1 MIGTILLLLNYS
13 QNEALRILDKIVD
26 LLKPGF
32 DLVAWSASSIK
43 RYQFDTQNYKR
54 SVITDDIKGVLINT
68 NRYETGIQSNFILP
82 HRDTQKEM
90 IISFEGL
97 LNGDARNTLDNLQ
110 YICNSS
116 FPPQKLN
123 IASKD
128 QCFSFVCYEHN
139 PKNAKFVSF
148 SSYRPLYLSQNQN
161 KILLTTSPE
170 IISALGIEAYTIPPS
185 STVFWS
191 STKQSPP
198 ESAVKKRVQVPEHFM
213 RNEISETIYAL
224 KRAYAFRNHKT
235 IEAAADIITNSKR
248 IYVIGNGSSLNAG
261 IMLQYLLPELN
272 ISVMSAF
279 EFLLYYAPL
288 LESGHTIIAITQ
300 SGSTWDVIEAVKKGK
315 TTGANI
321 ISVTNNPFGKIREYS
336 RVTIPLLAGY
346 ELAIP
351 ATKSFTNTLTILHL
365 LASQVR
371 VKLGFLTTKEREEKL
386 STISIF
392 ADEIPTLLNNQEI
405 WAQNTAKNLCH
416 CGGGYIISAGITYPV
431 AIEGA
436 LKLKEV
442 AYSHAEPLE
451 LEEYLHGPSAAL
463 SEEMYN
469 IVIFPYEKLGKER
482 FLQRFE
488 TFYNNNCRLVVI
500 GETYEEY
507 KKLENIPMVEI
518 KQEDPVTY
526 ALASTLLIQLLS
538 YWLGVYRG
546 TPVDFPKG
554 LSKAVVK

>member
-13 QNEALRILDKIVD
+13 QNEASRILDKIVD

-32 DLVAWSASSIK
+32 DIITWSASSIK
-43 RYQFDTQNYKR
+43 RHQFDTQNYKR
-54 SVITDDIKGVLINT
+54 SVITDNIKGILINT

-82 HRDTQKEM
+82 HRDAQEKT

-97 LNGDARNTLDNLQ
+97 LNGDARTALDSLQ
-110 YICNSS
+110 HICNSCFS
-116 FPPQKLN
+116 LQGLR
-123 IASKD
+123 IAPKN
-128 QCFSFVCYEHN
+128 QCFSFVCYKHN
-139 PKNAKFVSF
+139 PKNPKFVSF
-148 SSYRPLYLSQNQN
+148 SSYRPLFMSQDQN
-161 KILLTTSPE
+161 KILLTTSSG
-170 IISALGIEAYTIPPS
+170 IISALGIEAYTIPPNS
-185 STVFWS
+185 IVFWS
-191 STKQSPP
+191 STKQSLP
-198 ESAVKKRVQVPEHFM
+198 ESAVKRRVQVPEHFM
-213 RNEISETIYAL
+213 RNEISETLYAL
-224 KRAYAFRNHKT
+224 KRAHAFRNHKT
-235 IEAAADIITNSKR
+235 IETAADIIANSKQ

-279 EFLLYYAPL
+279 EFLLYYTSS
-288 LESGHTIIAITQ
+288 LESDHTIIAITQ
-300 SGSTWDVIEAVKKGK
+300 SGITWDVIEAVKKGK

-321 ISVTNNPFGKIREYS
+321 ISITNNPFGKIREYS
-336 RVTIPLLAGY
+336 HVTIPLLTGY

-351 ATKSFTNTLTILHL
+351 ATKSFTNTLAILHL

-386 STISIF
+386 SAISIF
-392 ADEIPTLLNNQEI
+392 ADEIPNLLNNQER

-416 CGGGYIISAGITYPV
+416 CRGGYIISAGITYPV

-469 IVIFPYEKLGKER
+469 IVISPYERLGKER

-488 TFYNNNCRLVVI
+488 MFYNNNCKLVVI
-500 GETYEEY
+500 GETYEEH
-507 KKLENIPMVEI
+507 KKLEYISMVEI
-518 KQEDPVTY
+518 TQEDPVTY

-554 LSKAVVK
+554 LSKAVVE